1 MSSAENNTYRV
12 ETDGF
17 FDESFIPMEDK
28 YLGKVLICFS
38 GSDGKIELSKMLE
51 RSFYLRG

>member
-38 GSDGKIELSKMLE
+38 GSDGKIEMSKMLE
-51 RSFYLRG
+51 RIFYLRG